1 MKAIALILIAFAALA
16 GAAEPSREIL
26 RDGAGRVLQVI
37 ERKGFTVTS
46 KDAAGRTLYTA
57 TSRKVGA
64 GAPVT
69 IYRDA
74 AGRCVATSNG
84 RVEAVVPAPSRGKEK
99 RK

>member
-1 MKAIALILIAFAALA
+1 
-16 GAAEPSREIL
+16 
-26 RDGAGRVLQVI
+26 
-37 ERKGFTVTS
+37 
-46 KDAAGRTLYTA
+46 
-57 TSRKVGA
+57 
-64 GAPVT
+64 VT